1 VTPSE
6 WAAKV
11 AAGEAAGLLKH
22 GLMTFLKTDR
32 APPPGRSGKVWADAG
47 GHGFWI
53 ADRKGMTLL
62 EMRNRM

>member
-1 VTPSE
+1 MTPSE

-11 AAGEAAGLLKH
+11 AAGDAAGILKH
-22 GLMTFLKTDR
+22 AQMTFLKTNR
-32 APPPGRSGKVWADAG
+32 APPTGRSGAVWADVG

-62 EMRNRM
+62 EMRR